1 MKRYGLSFSLSFDS
15 GQHRAIPLEAGGL
28 VLSIAAIFR

>member
-1 MKRYGLSFSLSFDS
+1 MLRYILSFDLFFDS

-28 VLSIAAIFR
+28 VQHFNVD